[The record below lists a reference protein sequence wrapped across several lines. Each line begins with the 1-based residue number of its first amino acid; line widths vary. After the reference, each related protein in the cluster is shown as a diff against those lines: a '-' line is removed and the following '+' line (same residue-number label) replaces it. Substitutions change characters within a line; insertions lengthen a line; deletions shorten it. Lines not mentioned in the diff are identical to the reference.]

1 MAFPKA
7 ILAVVYEER
16 PGAAEAVASL
26 RGWAKARDLP
36 LEVVPLRAPFPKEP
50 DEEWL
55 AVSLG
60 GDGTFLHCAYRVA
73 PYGTPVLGVNLG
85 SLGFLTQTGAQELL
99 PALDGVLAGRFR
111 LEERMRLRV
120 RLDDST
126 ATETKTEAKSHLQ
139 REWSALNEIVLARR
153 DVDDFTEIALRWGEE
168 EIGSYPGD
176 GVIVATPSGSTA
188 YSLAAH
194 GPVLHPA
201 LEGMLVT
208 PLNVHTLT
216 LRPLVLPPD
225 ASTELLAEMRYPGWL
240 LVDGMKEAELA
251 PGDRVQ
257 IDRSP
262 HPTRLVV
269 LEGQRGFFSLLRG
282 KLGWGCGPIRS
293 G

>member
-1 MAFPKA
+1 MVFPKA
-7 ILAVVYEER
+7 ILAVVYEKR
-16 PGAAEAVASL
+16 PGAAEAVDSL
-26 RGWAKARDLP
+26 KRWAKAHELSHW
-36 LEVVPLRAPFPKEP
+36 VVPLRAPFPKEP

-55 AVSLG
+55 AISLG

-85 SLGFLTQTGAQELL
+85 SLGFLTQTGARELL
-99 PALDGVLAGRFR
+99 SALDEVLAGRFR

-120 RLDDST
+120 SW
-126 ATETKTEAKSHLQ
+126 EE

-153 DVDDFTEIALRWGEE
+153 DVDDFTEITLRWGDE

-194 GPVLHPA
+194 GPVLHPT

-216 LRPLVLPPD
+216 LRPLVLPAPPD
-225 ASTELLAEMRYPGWL
+225 IDPDEELLAEMGYPGWL
-240 LVDGMKEAELA
+240 LVDGMKEAELE
-251 PGDRVQ
+251 PGDRVR
-257 IDRSP
+257 IGRSP

-269 LEGQRGFFSLLRG
+269 LEKHQGFFPLLRG
-282 KLGWGCGPIRS
+282 KLGWGRGPIRT

>member
-7 ILAVVYEER
+7 ILVVVYEGR

-26 RGWAKARDLP
+26 RGWARARDLP

-73 PYGTPVLGVNLG
+73 PRGTPVLGVNLG
-85 SLGFLTQTGAQELL
+85 SLGFLTQTSARELL

-120 RLDDST
+120 SLG
-126 ATETKTEAKSHLQ
+126 E

-153 DVDDFTEIALRWGEE
+153 DVDDFTEVALRGEGDDG

-194 GPVLHPA
+194 GPVLHPSV
-201 LEGMLVT
+201 EGVLVT

-216 LRPLVLPPD
+216 LRPLVLP
-225 ASTELLAEMRYPGWL
+225 ASAGLRAEMRYPGWL
-240 LVDGMKEAELA
+240 LVDGRKEAELS
-251 PGDRVQ
+251 PGDRLR

-269 LEGQRGFFSLLRG
+269 LEGRPSFFALLRG
-282 KLGWGCGPIRS
+282 KLGWGRGPVRTS
-293 G
+293 EAELT

>member
-7 ILAVVYEER
+7 ILAVVYEKR
-16 PGAAEAVASL
+16 AGAAEAADSL
-26 RGWAKARDLP
+26 KKWAQAHDLP
-36 LEVVPLRAPFPKEP
+36 HWVVPLRAPFPKEP

-85 SLGFLTQTGAQELL
+85 SLGFLTQTSAPQLL

-120 RLDDST
+120 SL
-126 ATETKTEAKSHLQ
+126 EEQ
-139 REWSALNEIVLARR
+139 EWSALNEIVLARR

-194 GPVLHPA
+194 GPVLHPRV
-201 LEGMLVT
+201 EGMLIT

-216 LRPLVLPPD
+216 LRPLVLPSD
-225 ASTELLAEMRYPGWL
+225 AQAELLAEMRYPGWL
-240 LVDGMKEAELA
+240 LVDGMKEAELE
-251 PGDRVQ
+251 PGDRVH
-257 IDRSP
+257 IGRSP